1 MARAFRDTFGY
12 GKGTLKYFK
21 YIFRLNFL
29 QALTAEGKEILYFE
43 EQIGKQ

>member
-1 MARAFRDTFGY
+1 MI
-12 GKGTLKYFK
+12 
-21 YIFRLNFL
+21 YIFSIPFFRLNFL